1 VPDDAQG
8 GDSKAWLA
16 GVFDRAAP
24 TYDRVGDNYHDY
36 FGQRLVDLAD
46 IGEGDTVLDVA
57 CGRGAALL
65 PAAKRAGPRGRVL
78 GIDLSLAMVTLAA
91 EALDDARLPGDA
103 IVMDAEHLEL
113 PDASYDVA
121 LCAFGLFFFPDPEAA
136 MAEVFRVVRPGGTVA
151 VSTWGPEDERWS
163 WEDDVLS
170 TLTTERRAVVRPF
183 DSVRDIEA
191 LLVGA
196 GFTGITHELDQ
207 REVWFADE
215 QAWWAWKWSYSL
227 RGVLEQ
233 QDEATLAQLRRDA
246 ENRMRPFK
254 QDAGLPC
261 RLTAN
266 LVRAY
271 R

>member
-1 VPDDAQG
+1 MTTA
-8 GDSKAWLA
+8 
-16 GVFDRAAP
+16 
-24 TYDRVGDNYHDY
+24 
-36 FGQRLVDLAD
+36 
-46 IGEGDTVLDVA
+46 
-57 CGRGAALL
+57 
-65 PAAKRAGPRGRVL
+65 
-78 GIDLSLAMVTLAA
+78 
-91 EALDDARLPGDA
+91 LPGDA
-103 IVMDAEHLEL
+103 RVMDAEHLEL

-121 LCAFGLFFFPDPEAA
+121 LCAFGLFFFPEPEAA

-170 TLTTERRAVVRPF
+170 TLTAERRAVVRPF
-183 DSVRDIEA
+183 DSVGEIEA

-196 GFTGITHELDQ
+196 GFTGVANELDH
-207 REVWFADE
+207 RDMWFADE
-215 QAWWAWKWSYSL
+215 EAWWAWKWSTSL

-261 RLTAN
+261 RLTAH
-266 LVRAY
+266 LVSAHR
-271 R
+271 